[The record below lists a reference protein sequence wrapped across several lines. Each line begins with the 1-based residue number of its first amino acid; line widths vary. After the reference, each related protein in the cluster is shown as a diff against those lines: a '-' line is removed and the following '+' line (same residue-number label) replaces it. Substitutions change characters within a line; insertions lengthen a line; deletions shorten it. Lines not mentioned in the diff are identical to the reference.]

1 MSDRFAAPALARKR
15 FGQHYLVD
23 DAIVDAIIDTVAPQV
38 GDHILE
44 IGPGGGVLTAALVA
58 SGAQVVAIEIDRDL
72 AAVLASRY
80 ADVPGFQ
87 LHIGDVL
94 RFDLA
99 LLGTARRQWKAV
111 GNLPYNISTPLI
123 MRLLEQADRFRA
135 LTLMVQREVAER
147 LAAGPGSTAYGR
159 LSIMAQRRAR
169 IEIRIAVGPHSFAP
183 PPKVD
188 SAVVQ
193 LEPFDTRFDPI
204 VEEKLALL
212 VRDAFGARRK
222 TIANALRPHLDK
234 QLLVQCNIDPGARAE
249 ALGVDDFV
257 NLARAVLEREPR

>member
-1 MSDRFAAPALARKR
+1 MSERFAAPALARKR

-23 DAIVDAIIDTVAPQV
+23 DTIVDAIIEAVAPQA

-58 SGAQVVAIEIDRDL
+58 SGAAVVAIEIDRDL

-80 ADVPGFQ
+80 ADVPRFQ

-94 RFDLA
+94 RFDLT
-99 LLGTARRQWKAV
+99 LLGTTPRRWKVV

-123 MRLLEQADRFRA
+123 MRLLEHADRFRE

-147 LAAGPGSTAYGR
+147 LAAGPGSPAYGR
-159 LSIMAQRRAR
+159 LSVMAQRRAR
-169 IEIRIAVGPHSFAP
+169 IAIRLAVGPHSFAP

-204 VEEKLALL
+204 LEDKLALL

-222 TIANALRPHLDK
+222 TIANALRSHLDRR
-234 QLLVQCNIDPGARAE
+234 LLVQCNIDPGARAE
-249 ALGVDDFV
+249 VLAVDDFV
-257 NLARAVLEREPR
+257 TLARAVLEDEPR